1 MYGYPYFHSDDD
13 VLNDAYRIA
22 VGDLA
27 GNVVPYRG
35 GLLEKEEFC
44 LLAGLDYT
52 QPWTRDTA
60 INVWYALAFADPD
73 LCKNTL
79 LSVLE
84 RADGKIRVAGSYG
97 QSWDNVIWA
106 LGAYEYLLCHDDAEF
121 LPFSLEV
128 IANTLKEFEAQ
139 EFDAEKN
146 LFGGRAVYADGVAS
160 YPDNIVAKLDK
171 ERVFALSTNCVYYRV
186 YLICAEF
193 AQRLGRPAD
202 SYLRKA

>member
-1 MYGYPYFHSDDD
+1 MYGYPYFHSDDV

-60 INVWYALAFADPD
+60 INVWYALAFTDSA

-128 IANTLKEFEAQ
+128 IANTPKKICSA
-139 EFDAEKN
+139 
-146 LFGGRAVYADGVAS
+146 GVRYMRTAWPPIPTIS
-160 YPDNIVAKLDK
+160 WRSWIKKGFSPSPPTACITGFISSAPNSPKGSVGPQTAIS
-171 ERVFALSTNCVYYRV
+171 ER
-186 YLICAEF
+186 
-193 AQRLGRPAD
+193 
-202 SYLRKA
+202 RKRSKRR